1 MTNKIKKI
9 PIPNLKVGDLIV
21 YRGKPQRIM
30 QSDIPFEGRRE
41 VFLSISGITVLT
53 GPPIEV
59 IEHISDDFNVGDYV
73 VIHPIPNH
81 EKQVYTRPYHA
92 EYNSISDGNTIFQI
106 QNVVRDPYRGT
117 SIQVDGGWFL
127 TYHIEKIADYDII

>member
-1 MTNKIKKI
+1 MTNKIQKI

>member
-41 VFLSISGITVLT
+41 VFMSISGITVLT

-117 SIQVDGGWFL
+117 SVQVDGGWFL

>member
-1 MTNKIKKI
+1 MTNKIQKI
-9 PIPNLKVGDLIV
+9 PIPNLKVGDLIM
-21 YRGKPQRIM
+21 YRNKPQRIM
-30 QSDIPFEGRRE
+30 QSDIPFEGSRE
-41 VFLSISGITVLT
+41 VFLSISGITTLT
-53 GPPIEV
+53 GSPIEV
-59 IEHISDDFNVGDYV
+59 IEQTSDDFNIGDYI

-117 SIQVDGGWFL
+117 SVQVDGGWFL

>member
-1 MTNKIKKI
+1 MTNKIQKI
-9 PIPNLKVGDLIV
+9 PIPNLKVGDLIM

-30 QSDIPFEGRRE
+30 QSDIPFEGSRE
-41 VFLSISGITVLT
+41 VFLSISGITTLT
-53 GPPIEV
+53 GSPIEV
-59 IEHISDDFNVGDYV
+59 IEQTSDDFNIGDYV

-117 SIQVDGGWFL
+117 SVQVDGGWFL
-127 TYHIEKIADYDII
+127 TYHIEKIADYDIV

>member
-117 SIQVDGGWFL
+117 SVQVDGGWFL